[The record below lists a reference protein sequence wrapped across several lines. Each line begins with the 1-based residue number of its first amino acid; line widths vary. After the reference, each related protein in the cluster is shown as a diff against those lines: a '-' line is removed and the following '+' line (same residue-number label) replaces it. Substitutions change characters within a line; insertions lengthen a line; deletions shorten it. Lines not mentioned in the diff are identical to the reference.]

1 MLRLPDDLRGAF
13 KEPFGPV
20 YTDAERLLS
29 DAGTP
34 LVAVGDVV
42 TYHLRE
48 AGHDPQVAVIDGKTE
63 REAVSDEVARVLDGE
78 ARRVEVENPQA
89 TLSESLLRAL
99 VDAIEHDDPT
109 VLVVEGEEDL
119 ATLPAM
125 VAVPLGGSV
134 VYGQPGE
141 GMVLVSVDEETTA
154 EARTLLRRL
163 DGDSEAALS
172 ILDGD

>member
-13 KEPFGPV
+13 KDPFGPV
-20 YTDAERLLS
+20 YTDAERLLA
-29 DAGTP
+29 DAGHP

-48 AGHDPQVAVIDGKTE
+48 VGHDPQVAVVDGKTE
-63 REAVSDEVARVLDGE
+63 RETVSEEVARVLDGD
-78 ARRVEVENPQA
+78 ARRVEVKNAQA
-89 TLSESLLRAL
+89 TLSEALLRAL
-99 VDAIEHDDPT
+99 VDALAHDDPT

-125 VAVPLGGSV
+125 VAVPPGGSV

-141 GMVLVSVDEETTA
+141 GMVLVSVDAETKT
-154 EARTLLRRL
+154 EARRLLQRL
-163 DGDSEAALS
+163 DGDSAAALA

>member
-20 YTDAERLLS
+20 YTDAERLLA

-42 TYHLRE
+42 TYHLRQ
-48 AGHDPQVAVIDGKTE
+48 AGHEPQVAVIDGQTE
-63 REAVSDEVARVLDGE
+63 REAVSDEIARVLDGE
-78 ARRVEVENPQA
+78 AHRVEVENAQA
-89 TLSESLLRAL
+89 TLSEDLLRAL
-99 VDAIEHDDPT
+99 VDALDSAEPT
-109 VLVVEGEEDL
+109 VIVVEGEEDL

-125 VAVPLGGSV
+125 VAVPTGGSV

-141 GMVLVSVDEETTA
+141 GMVLVSVDD
-154 EARTLLRRL
+154 EARSEARELLRRL

-172 ILDGD
+172 TLEP